1 MFRLVLD
8 GGITP
13 RLKGQLPWPETDI
26 LGSQQSLFSPPVE
39 EAFFMS
45 KPRLVIVASAPTTAE
60 LRRRRDAASQAG
72 ADLVELRLDSVADP
86 DVAAALADRRSP
98 VIVTCRP
105 EWEGG
110 AFKDSEAE
118 RRRILECALQQGAE
132 YVDVEARAG
141 FAAELI
147 AATAGKRI
155 VLSTHDFDGV
165 PVDLIDRVR
174 AMRAAGAEIVKVA
187 VMARSL
193 SDNLH
198 LLQLK
203 RAPNTVLIGMGP
215 AGTATRLLA
224 AHFHSLWSYAG
235 EGYAPGQISASR
247 MLDEFRFR
255 EITERTAIYGVVGS
269 PLTHS
274 VSPAMHNAAFRAAGV
289 DAVYVPMVA
298 SSAEDFTIFATAL
311 AVQGV
316 SITIPYK
323 VDLFERA
330 DDMDDL
336 SRKVGAV
343 NTYRRDALRWEARNT
358 DVSGFLAPLEG
369 RIDLRGARA
378 AILGAGGAARAVAV
392 ALASKGAVVTV
403 YGRNRGKAKT
413 VASIAGGTAASFPVP
428 PKSWDILVNTTPVGT
443 FPNVDETPFE
453 GAFDGRIVYDLVYNP
468 METRLLKEAAGA
480 GCDTLGGLEMLVAQA
495 EDQSEWWLGQRPP
508 AGLMKQAALG
518 QL

>member
-1 MFRLVLD
+1 
-8 GGITP
+8 
-13 RLKGQLPWPETDI
+13 
-26 LGSQQSLFSPPVE
+26 
-39 EAFFMS
+39 MS

-60 LRRRRDAASQAG
+60 LRRRRDAASLAG

-86 DVAAALADRRSP
+86 DVAAALADRKSP

-110 AFKDSEAE
+110 AFTDSETE

-132 YVDVEARAG
+132 YVDVEAKAT
-141 FAAELI
+141 FAADLI
-147 AATAGKRI
+147 AAAGGKRI
-155 VLSTHDFDGV
+155 VLSAHDFESV
-165 PVDLIDRVR
+165 PSDLIERVR
-174 AMRAAGAEIVKVA
+174 AMRATGAEIVKVA

-203 RAPNTVLIGMGP
+203 RAANTVLIAMGP
-215 AGTATRLLA
+215 AGAASRLLA

-235 EGYAPGQISASR
+235 DGYAPGQISARR

-255 EITERTAIYGVVGS
+255 EVTDQTAIYGVVGS

-311 AVQGV
+311 GVQGV

-330 DDMDDL
+330 DEMDEL

-358 DVSGFLAPLEG
+358 DVSGFLAPLKG
-369 RIDLRGARA
+369 RLDLRGARA
-378 AILGAGGAARAVAV
+378 VILGAGGAARAVAV
-392 ALASKGAVVTV
+392 ALASAGSNVTV
-403 YGRNRGKAKT
+403 YGRNRGKAKS
-413 VASIAGGTAASFPVP
+413 VASLAGGTAAAFPVT
-428 PKSWDILVNTTPVGT
+428 PKSWDLLVNTTPVGM
-443 FPNVDETPFE
+443 FPNVEETPFE

-468 METRLLKEAAGA
+468 IETRLLKEAAAA
-480 GCDTLGGLEMLVAQA
+480 GCQTLGGLDMLVAQA
-495 EDQSEWWLGQRPP
+495 EDQSEWWIGRRPP
-508 AGLMKQAALG
+508 AGLMKQAALAS
-518 QL
+518 L